1 LGDAMS
7 ERSVAAVAVGG
18 RRVEIDEFPWPDSDD
33 ASGLLRVEA
42 CGVCG
47 SDIKKYS
54 ATSMPPTILGHESV
68 GRIERVGPTAA
79 RLWDVEEGDRVLLEE
94 YLPCGHCAECRSGEF
109 RSCSQTDNH
118 GPAMAIRYGS
128 TPVQVPP
135 ALWGGYSEYQYL
147 HPTSVIH
154 KVPDGVRPPH
164 AAFALPLS
172 NGIQWTQFDAR
183 VGMGDVVVIQGP
195 GQQGIGCLI
204 ASKAAGAAQVIVSGL
219 GRDARRLGLA
229 TELGAHRVVDVE
241 REDLVEI
248 VADETGGR
256 LADVAI
262 DTSGAGAPTLANAV
276 AVARKRGTV
285 VLASGSASDAASV
298 DLNVIRRKQLVVRGV
313 RGHSYRAVE
322 LALQI
327 VGGGS
332 LPLDRIGGRS
342 FDLTDT
348 VDALRAMEGTD
359 GFDGVHATVAPRL
372 EREDVRDG

>member
-1 LGDAMS
+1 MG

-18 RRVEIDEFPWPDSDD
+18 RRVEIDEFPLPDPDD
-33 ASGLLRVEA
+33 SSGLLRVEA

-54 ATSMPPTILGHESV
+54 ATTMSPTILGHESV
-68 GRIERVGPTAA
+68 GRIERVGATAA
-79 RLWDVEEGDRVLLEE
+79 RRWGVEEGDRVLLEE

-118 GPAMAIRYGS
+118 GPTEAIRYGS

-135 ALWGGYSEYQYL
+135 ALWGGYSQYQYL

-154 KVPDGVRPPH
+154 KVPGGVSSPH

-172 NGIQWTQFDAR
+172 NGIQWTQLDAR

-219 GRDARRLGLA
+219 SRDAARLRLA
-229 TELGAHRVVDVE
+229 TELGADRVVDVE
-241 REDLVEI
+241 SEDLVE
-248 VADETGGR
+248 VVEDATGGR
-256 LADVAI
+256 LADVTV
-262 DTSGAGAPTLANAV
+262 DTSGAGASTLAHAV
-276 AVARKRGTV
+276 SVARKRGTV
-285 VLASGSASDAASV
+285 VLASGSASNAAAV
-298 DLNVIRRKQLVVRGV
+298 DLNTIRRKQLVVRGV

-327 VGGGS
+327 VGGGT

-342 FDLTDT
+342 FGLADT
-348 VDALRAMEGTD
+348 VDALRAIEGTD
-359 GFDGVHATVAPRL
+359 GFDGVHATVVP
-372 EREDVRDG
+372 EREREGMDLDG